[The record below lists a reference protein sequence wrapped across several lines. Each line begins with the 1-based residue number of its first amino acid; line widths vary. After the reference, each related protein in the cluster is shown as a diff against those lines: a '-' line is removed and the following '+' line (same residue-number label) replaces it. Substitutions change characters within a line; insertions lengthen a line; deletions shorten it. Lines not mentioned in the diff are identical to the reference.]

1 MSNASLVPE
10 NRKLKVADWEVDFYS
25 RPIIEVDGK
34 KRWELLI
41 SSTQDFSG
49 DKTFRWEKNVLPMK
63 LIQSG

>member
-1 MSNASLVPE
+1 MNKVSSIPE
-10 NRKLKVADWEVDFYS
+10 NKKAKVADWEVDFYS

-49 DKTFRWEKNVLPMK
+49 DKPFAGKKNVLPMK

>member
-10 NRKLKVADWEVDFYS
+10 NKKLKVADWEVDFYS

-41 SSTQDFSG
+41 SSTQDFS
-49 DKTFRWEKNVLPMK
+49 R
-63 LIQSG
+63 